1 MRLLSKTNGRLFY
14 GWIVV
19 TTSFV
24 IFALILGSR
33 YCFGVFFKSIG
44 NEFDLTRMATSSI
57 FSIYMVLCPVFAMI
71 GGRVLDKYGPRLVVF
86 SMGVFTGL
94 SLLLTGQANSL

>member
-19 TTSFV
+19 TASFV

-44 NEFDLTRMATSSI
+44 NEFNLTRMATSSI

-71 GGRVLDKYGPRLVVF
+71 GGRVLDRYGPRLVVF
-86 SMGVFTGL
+86 SMSVFTGL
-94 SLLLTGQANSL
+94 SAIQFT